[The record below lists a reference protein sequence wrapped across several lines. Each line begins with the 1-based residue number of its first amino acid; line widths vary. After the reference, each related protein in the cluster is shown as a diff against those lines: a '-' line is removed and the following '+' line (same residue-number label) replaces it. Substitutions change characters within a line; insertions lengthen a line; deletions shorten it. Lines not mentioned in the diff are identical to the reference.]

1 MKQKLLVK
9 ALSAIMLVDPAT
21 GDYVDSQ
28 RPHVVSNSYFIRQ
41 RAGKTVPALKPQIEI
56 FEIDLKDDATD
67 AELAKFFKDSDGDE
81 DLAMNAFL
89 SLWRADAPDN
99 TEDAQKEAE
108 RVAKEEADKLAQA
121 AQEETERLAKEE
133 ADRVAKE
140 EADKIAQAAQAAQD
154 AADAQASTQAAAQ
167 GQEGTQQAA
176 GTEGQG
182 DTPATEQK
190 PATAPESDA
199 SKPAGRRRA

>member
-9 ALSAIMLVDPAT
+9 ALSSIMLVDPST
-21 GDYVDSQ
+21 GDVINSK
-28 RPHVVSNSYFIRQ
+28 RPHVVSNTYFIRQ
-41 RAGKTVPALKPQIEI
+41 RAGQTIPALKPQIEI

-89 SLWRADAPDN
+89 SRWRADAPDN

-108 RVAKEEADKLAQA
+108 RVAKEEADKLAKA

-140 EADKIAQAAQAAQD
+140 EADKIAQAAQEEADRVAKE
-154 AADAQASTQAAAQ
+154 AADAEAAK

-182 DTPATEQK
+182 GTPATEQK